1 MERQTEYEL
10 IDELLALKQA
20 GMPFLDATQEQNPV
34 AHYFDEDRFAAETDA
49 LFRALP
55 MIAAHA
61 SELPKAG
68 SFLRREI
75 GGRSVLL
82 TRDADRQIHAFL
94 NVCRHRG
101 TRLVDAEAGCA
112 KRFSCPYHAW
122 TYGSNG
128 ALLAAPHFETG
139 FPDSD
144 KAKLGL
150 TRLPVLEKF
159 GFVWVIAAP
168 DSKAN
173 IADYFAGL
181 GAELDALAIDDM
193 VIAEQTNE
201 RRKANWK
208 ILIEGGIEAYHFKI
222 AHRST
227 IGPYFEDNLSTYR
240 CFGPHM
246 RSVLA
251 RNTVAG
257 LADAPR
263 DTWRL
268 RDHANLLYTLFPTS
282 TFLVQQDHIVW
293 VSQMPVSAGE
303 TDIRLATLVPQARR
317 DEKQYWARNH
327 AITTTTLDE
336 DFAIGES
343 IQSALASGA
352 NEQMTFGRYEGA
364 LARFNATIADY
375 INAA

>member
-61 SELPKAG
+61 SELPEAG

-168 DSKAN
+168 DSKAQ

-240 CFGPHM
+240 CFGPHI

>member
-1 MERQTEYEL
+1 MESQTEYEL
-10 IDELLALKQA
+10 IDELLALKQE

-61 SELPKAG
+61 SELPDAG

-82 TRDADRQIHAFL
+82 TRDTDRQIHAFL

-144 KAKLGL
+144 KTKLGL

-168 DSKAN
+168 DSKAQ
-173 IADYFAGL
+173 IADYFDGL
-181 GAELDALAIDDM
+181 CAELDALAIDDM

-251 RNTVAG
+251 RNSVGG

-317 DEKQYWARNH
+317 NEKDYWARNH

-364 LARFNATIADY
+364 LARFNETIADY

>member
-68 SFLRREI
+68 SFLCREI

-246 RSVLA
+246 CSVLA

-343 IQSALASGA
+343 IQSTLASGA

>member
-1 MERQTEYEL
+1 MESQTEYEL

-34 AHYFDEDRFAAETDA
+34 AHYLDDDRFAAETDA

-61 SELPKAG
+61 SELPDAG

-82 TRDADRQIHAFL
+82 TRDTDRQIHAFL

-144 KAKLGL
+144 KTKLGL

-168 DSKAN
+168 DSKAQ
-173 IADYFAGL
+173 IADYFDGL

-251 RNTVAG
+251 RNTVVVWPMRRATHGVCATMPICFTRCSPPQPFWCSKTILSGFRKCRSRPGKPISGWRHWCRKRAG
-257 LADAPR
+257 MKKIIGRAIMPSPR
-263 DTWRL
+263 PRWTKI
-268 RDHANLLYTLFPTS
+268 S
-282 TFLVQQDHIVW
+282 
-293 VSQMPVSAGE
+293 
-303 TDIRLATLVPQARR
+303 RLAKAFSQPWPA
-317 DEKQYWARNH
+317 EPMSK
-327 AITTTTLDE
+327 
-336 DFAIGES
+336 
-343 IQSALASGA
+343 
-352 NEQMTFGRYEGA
+352 
-364 LARFNATIADY
+364 
-375 INAA
+375 

>member
-61 SELPKAG
+61 SELPEAG

-168 DSKAN
+168 DSKAQ

-240 CFGPHM
+240 CFGPHI

-251 RNTVAG
+251 RNTMAG

>member
-1 MERQTEYEL
+1 M
-10 IDELLALKQA
+10 
-20 GMPFLDATQEQNPV
+20 
-34 AHYFDEDRFAAETDA
+34 
-49 LFRALP
+49 
-55 MIAAHA
+55 
-61 SELPKAG
+61 
-68 SFLRREI
+68 RREI

-240 CFGPHM
+240 CFGPHI

-293 VSQMPVSAGE
+293 VSQMPVSAGRPISGWQLWCRKRAGMKNNIGRAIMPLQQPRW
-303 TDIRLATLVPQARR
+303 TKILRLAKAYNRRWPAVPMS
-317 DEKQYWARNH
+317 K
-327 AITTTTLDE
+327 
-336 DFAIGES
+336 
-343 IQSALASGA
+343 
-352 NEQMTFGRYEGA
+352 
-364 LARFNATIADY
+364 
-375 INAA
+375 

>member
-61 SELPKAG
+61 SELPEAG

-168 DSKAN
+168 DSKAQ

-240 CFGPHM
+240 CFGPHI

-257 LADAPR
+257 LADTPR